1 MIFEFKAQNKYVQ
14 LFVKFI
20 VSKAKLNELT
30 KNLKVNKGSTNAKQR
45 KFCNNKH
52 G

>member
-20 VSKAKLNELT
+20 VSKAKLNEF
-30 KNLKVNKGSTNAKQR
+30 KK
-45 KFCNNKH
+45 
-52 G
+52 